1 MSSFSIGCGPNY
13 FVYIG
18 LVTLGEI
25 CLGISKDL
33 LNECNW
39 KDCNVLALLIFRLI
53 LVIKLKKLFMC
64 MNKMLVD
71 F

>member
-1 MSSFSIGCGPNY
+1 M
-13 FVYIG
+13 
-18 LVTLGEI
+18 TLGEI
-25 CLGISKDL
+25 CLGISKEL

-39 KDCNVLALLIFRLI
+39 KDCNVLVLLIFRLI